1 VIFSQRRRTFLGH
14 LTAAAVCAAWP
25 GFVLAEPARGSSV
38 LFLRPGDKGYDDHT
52 YLFNTTIVRRPA
64 LVAVCLDEQGVLRAV
79 ARARSEGL
87 PVAVKSGGHSF
98 EGFSLNDGG
107 FVIDVSFMTSQEF
120 LNDGRYVADP
130 ACRLMQCYEYL
141 VPMKRL
147 LPLGSCAMVGL
158 AGLTLGGG
166 YGIFSREH
174 GLACDAL
181 QGLHIVDG
189 RGELHEVSTGS
200 ELFRA
205 CRGGGNGNFGVVTR
219 MTFETVAAPAQLWRH
234 FFKVKGI
241 TASRALECAEAW
253 FEATRQLPDTAF
265 SAFVLNHTTLNI
277 LVTNSAAEISPELG
291 AILKRLAA
299 VTDQRFPDRKEEL
312 MHGIRR
318 YYGRMAPLPFKNASA
333 GYYRGFDDIRAVAPA
348 LFGDVVGTPGLLYQI
363 NTLGGA
369 IARRDDGTHTAYAH
383 RSANYLGE
391 IQSYWERPGDEAPLR
406 EAVATFEERLRNN
419 GIRDH
424 YCNYPDLAYADWAS
438 AYYGAAGYA
447 RLQKIKARY
456 DPANLFQHPQSVRV

>member
-1 VIFSQRRRTFLGH
+1 MTFSRQRRALLGG
-14 LTAAAVCAAWP
+14 LAGAAVSLAWP
-25 GFVLAEPARGSSV
+25 GFVLAEPARGNV

-52 YLFNTTIVRRPA
+52 FLFNTTLVRRPA
-64 LVAVCLDEQGVLRAV
+64 LVAVCLDEEGVLQAV

-107 FVIDVSFMTSQEF
+107 FVIDVSFMTSQE
-120 LNDGRYVADP
+120 LRPDGQYAADP
-130 ACRLMQCYEYL
+130 ACRLMQAYEYL
-141 VPMKRL
+141 VPLKRL
-147 LPLGSCAMVGL
+147 VPLGSCAMVGI

-181 QGLHIVDG
+181 QSLRIVDG
-189 RGELHEVSTGS
+189 RGELHEVGAGS

-219 MTFETVAAPAQLWRH
+219 LQFETVSAPAQLWRH
-234 FFKVKGI
+234 FFKVRNI
-241 TASRALECAEAW
+241 TAKRALECAAAW
-253 FEATRQLPDTAF
+253 FDATRQLPETAF

-277 LVTNSAAEISPELG
+277 LVTNSAPGISPELA
-291 AILKRLAA
+291 AILKRLESI
-299 VTDQRFPDRKEEL
+299 TDQRFPDRMEDP

-333 GYYRGFDDIRAVAPA
+333 GYYRGFDDLRAAAPA
-348 LFGDVVGTPGLLYQI
+348 LFADVVSTPGLLYQI

-369 IARRDDGTHTAYAH
+369 IAAKDDGTRTAYVH
-383 RSANYLGE
+383 RDANYLGE
-391 IQSYWERPGDEAPLR
+391 IQSYWENPADEGRLR
-406 EAVATFEERLRNN
+406 KAVAAFELRLGEN

-424 YCNYPDLAYADWAS
+424 YCNYPDLAYTDWAT
-438 AYYGAAGYA
+438 AYYGREGYA
-447 RLQKIKARY
+447 RLQKVKARY
-456 DPANLFQHPQSVRV
+456 DPDNLFRHAQSVRA